1 MAVRHADEGLDLQLL
16 DYLLMAREATSVE
29 IAEEA
34 KGLGPLDKTLH
45 LLLQIEEWVSYLVGA
60 I

>member
-34 KGLGPLDKTLH
+34 KGLEPLDKTLD

>member
-1 MAVRHADEGLDLQLL
+1 MAVRHADEGLHLQLL

-34 KGLGPLDKTLH
+34 KGLEPLDKTLH
-45 LLLQIEEWVSYLVGA
+45 LLLQIEEWVSYLGGA

>member
-1 MAVRHADEGLDLQLL
+1 MQTRGLDLQLL

-34 KGLGPLDKTLH
+34 KGLEPLDKTLD